1 VEVKAAVGDVEDV
14 AVGDVDV
21 VDVAVGDVAVGKESA
36 GEIAIEVEPIQSI
49 DSSFSLLFVCRTA
62 EDVEVKVAVRD
73 AAEVGVVAV
82 GDSMGEAI
90 KAIVKVFDW

>member
-1 VEVKAAVGDVEDV
+1 VEVKAAIGDVEYV

-49 DSSFSLLFVCRTA
+49 DSSFSLFVCRTA

-73 AAEVGVVAV
+73 AVEVGVVAV
-82 GDSMGEAI
+82 GDSVGGAI